1 VSIQMIERAVSLLTA
16 IPATLVHSLNLF
28 VAPSGTLVLLCARNG
43 DK

>member
-1 VSIQMIERAVSLLTA
+1 MIERAVSLLTA

-28 VAPSGTLVLLCARNG
+28 VAPSGTLVLLCARDG